1 MALFSLLVAILVER
15 LKFLPASWQCD
26 RVLQSYQ
33 STFFGDKA
41 SLTNTSML
49 LALVLPALV
58 VHVLGWVA
66 SGMFWGLLTLALWVV
81 VAIICFNHQKQRDSF
96 KKYMQAA
103 CRSDVQA
110 CYHYAA
116 ELDCSE
122 CLDAVSEK
130 DLGAKVGQ
138 SVAWINYRYY
148 GAVALCFIFLGPVG
162 AVLYCTARFYAEENV
177 RKSLNLPLIEDIMF
191 VLDWIPSRVFSFGY
205 ALSGQFS
212 EGLSAWRDH
221 ALNINASARRVVT
234 ETALASQPLPEESSA
249 PVCVQSTLALLVL
262 SKRNFTLMVAVL
274 SLLTIF
280 GLVT

>member
-15 LKFLPASWQCD
+15 LKFLPSSWQCD

-41 SLTNTSML
+41 SLTPSTMA
-49 LALVLPALV
+49 LALILPAV
-58 VHVLGWVA
+58 VVYVLGWLV
-66 SGMFWGLLTLALWVV
+66 SGMFWGLLNLALWVL
-81 VAIICFNHQKQRDSF
+81 VAVICFNHQKQREMF
-96 KKYMQAA
+96 KKYMLAA

-110 CYHYAA
+110 CYHFAS

-130 DLGAKVGQ
+130 ELGAKVGQ

-162 AVLYCTARFYAEENV
+162 AVLYCTARFYAEENI
-177 RKSLNLPLIEDIMF
+177 RKSLNLPLIDDLMF
-191 VLDWIPSRVFSFGY
+191 VLDWIPSRIFAFGY

-212 EGLSAWRDH
+212 EGLSAWSEH
-221 ALNINASARRVVT
+221 ALNINASARKLVT
-234 ETALASQPLPEESSA
+234 QTALASQPLPEVSNA
-249 PVCVQSTLALLVL
+249 PICVQSTLALLVL
-262 SKRNFTLMVAVL
+262 SKRNFTLMVTLL

-280 GLVT
+280 GIVS